1 MSEELGLLDRP
12 LFSFREMKEAIA
24 GERIEILDQL
34 LDGLEN
40 FNYEVQ
46 PKHDGDPKT
55 WSNGFMDC
63 YSRVQSLLKKLEAGG

>member
-24 GERIEILDQL
+24 GERTELLDQL
-34 LDGLEN
+34 LKDLEG
-40 FNYEVQ
+40 FTYEIQ

-55 WSNGFMDC
+55 WSGGFMDC
-63 YSRVQSLLKKLEAGG
+63 YSRVLALLKKAGE